1 MSPFLF
7 YLCTIYSFPAIF
19 PFSLSF
25 SSNLTRMLSLIRF
38 GHPVVRPRIHEHTLF
53 PSFSQWRLSGRLR
66 LSVPTTRRRSGAVSC
81 FFRPWRNS
89 ELANMEEGGK
99 TLEEGQNLIRSAV
112 VVMEEKFEV
121 QRTQMV
127 ETKKKEKEEDINSI
141 FLGDST
147 FRNRFLYFLFF
158 ERCVWVIKNR
168 WLGYLLLGNIA
179 GGREADCKVGKKRGW
194 GE

>member
-127 ETKKKEKEEDINSI
+127 ETKRK
-141 FLGDST
+141 
-147 FRNRFLYFLFF
+147 R
-158 ERCVWVIKNR
+158 
-168 WLGYLLLGNIA
+168 
-179 GGREADCKVGKKRGW
+179 KRGGYKFYLFRRFNFSKSFFILSLLREMCMSDQKSMIGIFIARKYCRW
-194 GE
+194 KGS

>member
-1 MSPFLF
+1 
-7 YLCTIYSFPAIF
+7 
-19 PFSLSF
+19 
-25 SSNLTRMLSLIRF
+25 
-38 GHPVVRPRIHEHTLF
+38 
-53 PSFSQWRLSGRLR
+53 
-66 LSVPTTRRRSGAVSC
+66 
-81 FFRPWRNS
+81 
-89 ELANMEEGGK
+89 MEEGGK

-158 ERCVWVIKNR
+158 ERCV
-168 WLGYLLLGNIA
+168 
-179 GGREADCKVGKKRGW
+179 
-194 GE
+194 